1 MTNIIVTKP
10 SSQIKSEARGFL
22 KDNWKIAVV
31 VALIYLII
39 LNAPTY
45 TIGKIFSEGTSGILT
60 LAYSIVIGGP
70 LTLGLVF
77 FVMKLARDQKVE
89 INDLF
94 DGFNNFGS
102 AAILNLLIAVYT
114 ILWSLLFIIPG
125 IIAILRYSQA
135 YFILNDNPD
144 MSPGEAINQSK
155 QMMRGNKGKMF
166 ILGLSFIGWIIVTAL
181 TFGIGSLFLTPYLYV
196 SLAVFYKEV
205 SGEDELLKEQSVE
218 DQQNQTNASNH
229 EDEKI

>member
-1 MTNIIVTKP
+1 
-10 SSQIKSEARGFL
+10 
-22 KDNWKIAVV
+22 
-31 VALIYLII
+31 
-39 LNAPTY
+39 
-45 TIGKIFSEGTSGILT
+45 
-60 LAYSIVIGGP
+60 
-70 LTLGLVF
+70 
-77 FVMKLARDQKVE
+77 
-89 INDLF
+89 
-94 DGFNNFGS
+94 
-102 AAILNLLIAVYT
+102 
-114 ILWSLLFIIPG
+114 
-125 IIAILRYSQA
+125 
-135 YFILNDNPD
+135 